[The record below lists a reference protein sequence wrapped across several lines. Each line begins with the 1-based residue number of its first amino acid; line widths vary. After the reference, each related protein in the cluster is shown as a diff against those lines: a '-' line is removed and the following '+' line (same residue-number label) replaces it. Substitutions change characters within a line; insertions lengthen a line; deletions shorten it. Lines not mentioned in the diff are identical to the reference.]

1 MKLGRLNPIGVAT
14 LLSPSVI
21 ASAARQSSA
30 LVGQSGLLRRC
41 APRNDGAG
49 RSDGGGGAS

>member
-14 LLSPSVI
+14 LLSPFVI
-21 ASAARQSSA
+21 ASEAKQSSA
-30 LVGQSGLLRRC
+30 LVEQSGLLRRC

-49 RSDGGGGAS
+49 CHDGGGRAS